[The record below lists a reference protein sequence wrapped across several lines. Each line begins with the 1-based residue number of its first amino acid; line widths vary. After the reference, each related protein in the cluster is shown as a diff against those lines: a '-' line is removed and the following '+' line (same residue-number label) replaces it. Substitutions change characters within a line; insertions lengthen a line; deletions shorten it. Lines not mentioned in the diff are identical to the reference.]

1 MTTNSPILI
10 DDDTIDINQ
19 LDPQEPLSS
28 TIKIESYINNSTSM
42 EAAVKMV
49 QPIIDII
56 FHAFED
62 QLKHVQTKSIQP
74 PASLSDTSPIAAP
87 FCSPLIMPYFP
98 LSSPPPPRPIVLH
111 AVNFNIQLSRKQ
123 SESNAQ
129 HLTNENS
136 LEKDNSL
143 LTDVQERLASYILSN
158 HFLDGNHQGRQHF
171 KRIAQLAVVGLSAL
185 CGYWLL

>member
-1 MTTNSPILI
+1 
-10 DDDTIDINQ
+10 
-19 LDPQEPLSS
+19 
-28 TIKIESYINNSTSM
+28 M

-49 QPIIDII
+49 QPIVDII

-143 LTDVQERLASYILSN
+143 LTDVQERFASYILSN